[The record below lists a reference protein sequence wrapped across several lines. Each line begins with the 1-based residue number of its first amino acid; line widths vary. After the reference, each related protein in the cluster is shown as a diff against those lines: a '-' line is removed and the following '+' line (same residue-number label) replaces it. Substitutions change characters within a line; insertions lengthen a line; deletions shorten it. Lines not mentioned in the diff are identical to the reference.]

1 MPAFPLRT
9 KSLQFQVENMGENA
23 NTFNVV
29 KEHLYPTVNEGL
41 QDLFSRDPEGEA
53 GRGPSH
59 GEGS

>member
-1 MPAFPLRT
+1 
-9 KSLQFQVENMGENA
+9 MGENA

-29 KEHLYPTVNEGL
+29 KERLYPTVNEEL

-53 GRGPSH
+53 GRDPSH

>member
-29 KEHLYPTVNEGL
+29 IEHLYPTVNEEL
-41 QDLFSRDPEGEA
+41 QDLFRDLEGWA

-59 GEGS
+59 GEGI